1 MDLINKEVTHAK
13 WGVGTITAHEDT
25 IVSIRFDAVN
35 KKFVYPD
42 AFEQHLTMK
51 NDKDAAYFNSMM
63 AAKEAVHQQKVQE
76 QQTLREEA
84 QKKEKLRLQYERLA
98 TNHKLHPQSQLVFW
112 CDEEE
117 KTAVLRDW
125 VLFSGAMKSGQNKG
139 KPNKAVRLHQN
150 SAVVVTARDAKQP
163 EKDRRI
169 LGLYMVKEGYIGK
182 LADDGFVP
190 AHAMYRIR
198 LTEEES
204 SKLYFWHYYTN
215 HKTPEK
221 MAWSTGKY
229 RYFDNEWTAQIL
241 RDIYALKTTKAEK
254 EEVIAFLQYFCK
266 NNQLMVNNIAP
277 RNGVLTQMTH

>member
-13 WGVGTITAHEDT
+13 WGVGTIMAHEDT
-25 IVSIRFDAVN
+25 IVSIRFEGVD

-42 AFEQHLTMK
+42 AFEQHLAMK
-51 NDKDAAYFNSMM
+51 NDEDAAYFNSMM
-63 AAKEAVHQQKVQE
+63 AAKEAVHQRKLEE
-76 QQTLREEA
+76 QQEVRELA
-84 QKKEKLRLQYERLA
+84 QKKEKLRLQYERLS
-98 TNHKLHPQSQLVFW
+98 TNHKLHAQSQLVFW

-117 KTAVLRDW
+117 KTTVLRDW

-150 SAVVVTARDAKQP
+150 SAVVVTARDAKQA
-163 EKDRRI
+163 EKERRI
-169 LGLYMVKEGYIGK
+169 LGVYMVKEGFIGK

-190 AHAMYRIR
+190 AHATYRIR

-204 SKLYFWHYYTN
+204 AQLYFWHYYTN

-229 RYFDNEWTAQIL
+229 RYFDNEWTAQIV
-241 RDIYALKTTKAEK
+241 RDIYALKTDAAEKAEVK
-254 EEVIAFLQYFCK
+254 AFLEYFCK
-266 NNQLMVNNIAP
+266 QNQLTLNDLAP
-277 RNGVLTQMTH
+277 RNGVLVKTN